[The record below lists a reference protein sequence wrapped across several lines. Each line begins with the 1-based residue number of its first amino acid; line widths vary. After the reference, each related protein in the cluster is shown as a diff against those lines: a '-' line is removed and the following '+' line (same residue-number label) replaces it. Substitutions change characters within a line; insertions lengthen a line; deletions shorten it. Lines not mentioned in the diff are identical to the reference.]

1 MAPRWQKVSSDG
13 GLFSLTTISLSTVE
27 MPRISGMDFGYKYE
41 SCLFSDSGSEVVDR
55 YQTLDQAVAGHAALC
70 RKYGLKQ

>member
-1 MAPRWQKVSSDG
+1 MAKRWQKVSSDG

-27 MPRISGMDFGYKYE
+27 IPNIPGMDFGYRYE
-41 SCLFSDSGSEVVDR
+41 SCLFSENGSEVVDR

>member
-27 MPRISGMDFGYKYE
+27 IPNIPGMDFGYRYE
-41 SCLFSDSGSEVVDR
+41 SCLFSENGSEVVDR